1 MGIYDFSPD
10 RKWFHVLFGKFV
22 FKDLR
27 QLYLVT
33 QLYQTVKKLWRNV
46 LLEGI
51 STALRCL
58 DSVVTSF
65 HEGDCFGSP
74 LSSSA
79 IHVLYADP

>member
-22 FKDLR
+22 FKNLP

-33 QLYQTVKKLWRNV
+33 QSYQSVKKLWRNV

-51 STALRCL
+51 STPLRCL

-65 HEGDCFGSP
+65 HEGDCFVSP

-79 IHVLYADP
+79 MYVLYAVP

>member
-10 RKWFHVLFGKFV
+10 RKWFHVLFGKFI
-22 FKDLR
+22 FKNLR

-33 QLYQTVKKLWRNV
+33 QSYGNVKKLWPNV

-58 DSVVTSF
+58 DSVVTNF

-74 LSSSA
+74 PSSSA
-79 IHVLYADP
+79 MRVLYAVP